1 MVTFYC
7 TNTESEGVFMPT
19 QRTDNDDHIST
30 AETQKVLIQAAKVE
44 LSEPRN
50 DTSGAISECNH

>member
-1 MVTFYC
+1 
-7 TNTESEGVFMPT
+7 MPT

-44 LSEPRN
+44 LQEPRN